1 MAGGGHLFGV
11 LPALALP
18 TTQAIMYLLAYLV
31 ASVLAMGAF
40 AHGVGVLASRSGTV
54 WVRRLM
60 LGSGVLAMMVGLVW
74 IVVSWPF

>member
-18 TTQAIMYLLAYLV
+18 TPQAVLYLLAYLV
-31 ASVLAMGAF
+31 ASVVAMGAF
-40 AHGVGVLASRSGTV
+40 AYGVGKLAARSGTA
-54 WVRRLM
+54 WIKRLM
-60 LGSGVLAMMVGLVW
+60 AGSGVLAVAVGLVW

>member
-18 TTQAIMYLLAYLV
+18 TPQAILYLVAYLV
-31 ASVLAMGAF
+31 ASVVAMGAF
-40 AHGVGVLASRSGTV
+40 AYGVGKLAVKTGSQWIT
-54 WVRRLM
+54 RLM
-60 LGSGVLAMMVGLVW
+60 AASGVVAIVVGVVW